1 MVGPPTARVLATVG
15 LAAAASLVA
24 CSGGPAPERAAIPSS
39 IALTPQAVMLSAG
52 AKAVKS
58 ATSDG
63 TSVTLDASSPGA
75 ADLKPGSIIVIRD
88 VVVLKAA
95 DVKRA
100 GGNIVVTATTPRIT
114 DLIKNGEITWK
125 PTRVNFRGGT
135 TRAFKTG
142 PRVPGPQ
149 AGYQS
154 GGPQIA
160 FARFDRPAFE
170 RAIDDGRYTGKIG
183 DYSYDVGFAGADSR
197 IDADGH
203 LTGNI
208 NGVNVDIVVK
218 GYLSS
223 FEIGGR
229 LDVQNGTADNLNL
242 LLEKLEGEVELTAT
256 ATREAG
262 GNHPGQTLLEIPVSY
277 EFPLVI
283 DGIPFVVTLKFAL
296 LLNEGLTSVGGSST
310 ITAKLK
316 LNGSQ
321 GADWTL
327 PGDPKTEPKP
337 KAEGEMGL
345 NFDLERDVG
354 VGLGP
359 QALLVAMQYPKL
371 GFGLG
376 WGSAHAGPFID
387 VVTAASITSAGAT
400 AIVPCQKGQ
409 IIVTGAVGL
418 EAEFLGLWEKSTRV
432 EVYRKSLDRVQP
444 NIKACQ

>member
-1 MVGPPTARVLATVG
+1 MTRLPATLAIAATAA
-15 LAAAASLVA
+15 LVA
-24 CSGGPAPERAAIPSS
+24 CSGRSTPEGSAIPSS
-39 IALTPQAVMLSAG
+39 VTLTPQAVVLSAG
-52 AKAVKS
+52 AKAIKNAS
-58 ATSDG
+58 NDG
-63 TSVTLDASSPGA
+63 TSVTLDASTPGA
-75 ADLKPGSIIVIRD
+75 TDLKPGSIIVIRD

-95 DVKRA
+95 DVKRE
-100 GGNIVVTATTPRIT
+100 GGTVVVTATTPRIT
-114 DLIKNGEITWK
+114 DLVKNGEIKWK

-142 PRVPGPQ
+142 PRAPGPQ
-149 AGYQS
+149 ARYLPGA
-154 GGPQIA
+154 PRIA
-160 FARFDRPAFE
+160 LARFDRNAFE
-170 RAIDDGRYTGKIG
+170 RPADDGRYTGKIG
-183 DYSYDVGFAGADSR
+183 DYNYDVGYSGADSR

-203 LTGNI
+203 VTGNVQ
-208 NGVNVDIVVK
+208 GVNVDIVVK
-218 GYLSS
+218 GFLSS

-229 LDVQNGTADNLNL
+229 VDVQNGSADNLNL
-242 LLEKLEGEVELTAT
+242 LLEKLEGEVELNAT
-256 ATREAG
+256 ASREAG
-262 GNHPGQTLLEIPVSY
+262 GNHPGQTLLEIPMSY

-310 ITAKLK
+310 IAAKLK

-321 GADWTL
+321 GAEWTL
-327 PGDPKTEPKP
+327 PAETKTEPKP

-409 IIVTGAVGL
+409 IVVTGSVGV
-418 EAEFLGLWEKSTRV
+418 EAEFFGLWEKSTRV